1 MGAIETPER
10 PRTRP
15 ELDMPLKIALTS
27 PLLAAVDLG
36 SNSFRLILGKR
47 EGGQI
52 VPVSTWRE
60 SVRLAA
66 GLDARNRLSNT
77 KIREAEDAL
86 SRFRERIGSLPPNAV
101 RAIATNTYRVA
112 TNREELLARSEA
124 ALGVPIE
131 VVSGPEEARLIY
143 VGCAHTL
150 PWSEDERLVFDI
162 GGGSTEFIVG
172 RGYSP
177 ELTES
182 FPLGA
187 VTLSQHF
194 FPDGVVTSAAFR
206 KADVFVRSRLEVL
219 PAAFKQGWTS
229 AFGSSGTV
237 RALYEIVTGNPFD
250 TRLTIAGL
258 DRLRRALVDVGRM
271 DQVRLN
277 ALKSSRAPVLPGGL
291 AILAGLMNELAIEE
305 VLPAEG
311 ALRLGAL
318 YDLLDRAG
326 LTPGEDP
333 RALTVRRMQA
343 RYGANLAQAEA
354 VTTVA
359 QRLWRGL
366 RPDEKSDDDL
376 LGYAAALHEI
386 GMAIAHEDYH
396 HHGAY
401 IVGHGELYGFSE
413 RERAQL
419 AALVLGHTGSLKK
432 IDRSALSPEALDRLV
447 CLRLAAIVC
456 HGRSGVAPPF
466 SLARTAQGYRLRFE
480 GDAARWLEAH
490 PLTQFLLEEERDR
503 AQRFG
508 VTLALEI

>member
-1 MGAIETPER
+1 MGAIEIPER
-10 PRTRP
+10 PRARP
-15 ELDMPLKIALTS
+15 QSDMPLKAALTS

-66 GLDARNRLSNT
+66 GLDAKNRLSNG
-77 KIREAEDAL
+77 KIREAEEAL
-86 SRFRERIGSLPPNAV
+86 SRFRERIGALPPNAV

-112 TNREELLARSEA
+112 TNRDELLARSEA

-219 PAAFKQGWTS
+219 PAAFKRGWAS

-237 RALYEIVTGNPFD
+237 RALHEIVTQNAFD
-250 TRLTIAGL
+250 ARLTTAGL
-258 DRLRRALVDVGRM
+258 DRLRRALVEVGRM

-326 LTPGEDP
+326 VTPGEDP

-343 RYGANLAQAEA
+343 RYGASVAQAEA
-354 VTTVA
+354 VATVA

-366 RPDEKSDDDL
+366 HPEEGDDDL

-432 IDRSALSPEALDRLV
+432 IDRSTLSPEALDRLL

-466 SLARTAQGYRLRFE
+466 GLSRTGQDYRLSFE

-503 AQRFG
+503 CQRFG
-508 VTLALEI
+508 VSLDLQT